1 MLTSDEKSKLQSA
14 IEDIKDKAETV
25 CKCLESK
32 GTEEDSEFIEIFVEK
47 ANFTNGIK
55 SLERLVERY

>member
-25 CKCLESK
+25 FKCLESK
-32 GTEEDSEFIEIFVEK
+32 VTEEDSEFIEIFVEK